1 MTRIRRM
8 TVTLPPRLR
17 HLAEHEARRIAREA
31 AAQLGDDAPRRLS
44 VTVEGRGTSGHGL
57 AAAVGRSLA
66 TSTKGRG

>member
-44 VTVEGRGTSGHGL
+44 VTVEGRGTSGYGL
-57 AAAVGRSLA
+57 AAAVGRGVA
-66 TSTKGRG
+66 TSTRGRG